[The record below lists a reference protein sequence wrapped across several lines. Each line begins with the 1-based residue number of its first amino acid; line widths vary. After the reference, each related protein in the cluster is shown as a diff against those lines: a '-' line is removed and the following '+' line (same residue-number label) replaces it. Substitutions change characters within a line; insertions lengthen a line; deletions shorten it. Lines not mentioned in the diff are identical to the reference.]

1 MVDEPAVRPPAHGGG
16 TTAVT
21 DTPLKSPVTQTPRAV
36 AFRPSG
42 LRVVTAP
49 TIVQMDAVEC
59 GAACLVSIL
68 AFHGRH
74 IAIEEARRVCGVS
87 RDGSSA
93 LQLTAAA
100 SNYGLKCEGYG
111 VESAELRDL
120 QLPGILYWGFDHFVV
135 LEGWSRGRWRIMD
148 PSIGHRWVS
157 AAEFDEKFTGVVL
170 ELTPTADFRRGG
182 RTRGVREALVERMRG
197 SWRVVAATAAC
208 GVLLAVPAF
217 TLPALGAVYVDR
229 VLLEGANGW
238 LLPMILLALAA
249 MVVSAVLAYVQQQL
263 LAKLE
268 QRLAMTGAARFFDH
282 LLRLPV
288 DFYSHRY
295 TGDIVQR
302 LDAVELLAGTF
313 ASKIAPALVGLL
325 TSTLFI
331 IALFVIDKHLALI
344 ATGII
349 AAVILIVMRSGRAL
363 VDRTRTLEKDI
374 GLGAGTLSAGL
385 TAIETV
391 KSSGRENDLFTRIAD
406 ANARTATSAQAL
418 EGLSTTLTAAPEFLV
433 SFLVSAIVLAFG
445 GWQVMQGHITIGSLL
460 AFQAI
465 LVVAMGP
472 VLELAS
478 LAQEIQSLNATMARI
493 DDVLR
498 HPRDPLALPV
508 EPVEPVELVAA
519 ANRAAGSAP
528 HQQPALAAD
537 ALEFRNV
544 VFGYSEA
551 DEPLIRD
558 FTLRIAP
565 GHRVAIVGVTGSGK
579 STAAKLAAGLYSP
592 WSGEVLIDG
601 RPLASIPRHERVT
614 AIAVVGQTPILF
626 AASLRDN
633 LSMWDPLI
641 PDAWM
646 REATDDAGLAGLIE
660 ARGGLGMM
668 IAEGG
673 INLSGGEAQRV
684 EIARAL
690 SRRPSILILDEATS
704 SLDATTE
711 SQIDR
716 ALRRRGCACLVIA
729 HRLSTIRDADEI
741 VVLDRGVIVERGSHE
756 ELMALNGVYVAF
768 VRGGGQG

>member
-1 MVDEPAVRPPAHGGG
+1 M
-16 TTAVT
+16 T
-21 DTPLKSPVTQTPRAV
+21 DAAPKSSVLQTPRAV

-111 VESAELRDL
+111 VDSAELRDL

-170 ELTPTADFRRGG
+170 ELSPTADFRRGG
-182 RTRGVREALVERMRG
+182 RTRGVRQALVERMRG

-229 VLLEGANGW
+229 VLLEGATGW
-238 LLPMILLALAA
+238 LLPMVLLALAA

-268 QRLAMTGAARFFDH
+268 QRLAVTGAARFFDH

-302 LDAVELLAGTF
+302 LDAVELLAEAF

-349 AAVILIVMRSGRAL
+349 AAVILIVIRSGRAL

-391 KSSGRENDLFTRIAD
+391 KSAGRENDLFARIAD

-433 SFLVSAIVLAFG
+433 SLLVSAIVLAFG

-478 LAQEIQSLNATMARI
+478 LGQEIQTLNATMARI

-508 EPVEPVELVAA
+508 EPAHGAEVSVPHEEAA
-519 ANRAAGSAP
+519 PTAG
-528 HQQPALAAD
+528 

-565 GHRVAIVGVTGSGK
+565 GHRVAIVGATGSGK
-579 STAAKLAAGLYSP
+579 STAAKLASGLYLP

-601 RPLASIPRHERVT
+601 RPLASIPRHERAT

-741 VVLDRGVIVERGSHE
+741 VVLDRGTIVERGSHD
-756 ELMALNGVYVAF
+756 ELMALNGAYVTF

>member
-1 MVDEPAVRPPAHGGG
+1 M
-16 TTAVT
+16 T
-21 DTPLKSPVTQTPRAV
+21 DAALKSPGTQPPRAV

-238 LLPMILLALAA
+238 LLPMISLTLAA

-268 QRLAMTGAARFFDH
+268 QRLAVTGAARFFDH

-295 TGDIVQR
+295 TGDIIQR
-302 LDAVELLAGTF
+302 LDAVELLAEAF

-331 IALFVIDKHLALI
+331 VALFVIDKHLALI

-349 AAVILIVMRSGRAL
+349 AVVILIVVRSGRAL

-374 GLGAGTLSAGL
+374 GLGAGTLSSGL
-385 TAIETV
+385 AAIETV
-391 KSSGRENDLFTRIAD
+391 KSSGRENDLFARIAD

-433 SFLVSAIVLAFG
+433 SLLVSAIVLAFG

-478 LAQEIQSLNATMARI
+478 LGQEIQSLNATMVRI

-498 HPRDPLALPV
+498 HPCDPLALPV
-508 EPVEPVELVAA
+508 DPVERVAA
-519 ANRAAGSAP
+519 PIVTVGSAP

-551 DEPLIRD
+551 AEPLIRD

-601 RPLASIPRHERVT
+601 RPLAAIPRHERAT

-641 PDAWM
+641 PEAWM
-646 REATDDAGLAGLIE
+646 REATDDAGLAGLID

-668 IAEGG
+668 VAEGG

-716 ALRRRGCACLVIA
+716 AIRRRGCACLVIA

-741 VVLDRGVIVERGSHE
+741 VVLDRGAIVERGSHE

>member
-1 MVDEPAVRPPAHGGG
+1 M
-16 TTAVT
+16 T
-21 DTPLKSPVTQTPRAV
+21 DAAPKSSVLQTPRAV

-111 VESAELRDL
+111 VDSAELRDL

-170 ELTPTADFRRGG
+170 ELSPTADFRRGG
-182 RTRGVREALVERMRG
+182 RTRGVRQALVERMRG

-229 VLLEGANGW
+229 VLLEGATGW
-238 LLPMILLALAA
+238 LLPMVLLALAA

-268 QRLAMTGAARFFDH
+268 QRLAVTGAARFFDH

-302 LDAVELLAGTF
+302 LDAVELLAEAF

-349 AAVILIVMRSGRAL
+349 AAVILIVIRSGRAL

-391 KSSGRENDLFTRIAD
+391 KSAGRENDLFARIAD

-433 SFLVSAIVLAFG
+433 SLLVSAIVLAFG

-478 LAQEIQSLNATMARI
+478 LGQEIQTLNATMARI

-508 EPVEPVELVAA
+508 EPAHGAEVSVPHEEAA
-519 ANRAAGSAP
+519 PTAG
-528 HQQPALAAD
+528 

-565 GHRVAIVGVTGSGK
+565 GHRVAIVGATGSGK
-579 STAAKLAAGLYSP
+579 STAAKLASGLYLP

-601 RPLASIPRHERVT
+601 RPLASIPRHERAT

-741 VVLDRGVIVERGSHE
+741 VVLDRGTIVERGSHD
-756 ELMALNGVYVAF
+756 ELMALNGAYVAF

>member
-1 MVDEPAVRPPAHGGG
+1 M
-16 TTAVT
+16 T
-21 DTPLKSPVTQTPRAV
+21 DAAPKSSVLQTPRAV

-111 VESAELRDL
+111 VDSAELRDL

-170 ELTPTADFRRGG
+170 ELSPTADFRRGG
-182 RTRGVREALVERMRG
+182 RTRGVRQALVERMRG

-229 VLLEGANGW
+229 VLLEGATGW
-238 LLPMILLALAA
+238 LLPMVLLALAA

-268 QRLAMTGAARFFDH
+268 QRLAGTGAARFFDH

-302 LDAVELLAGTF
+302 LDAVELLAEAF

-349 AAVILIVMRSGRAL
+349 AAVILIVIRSGRAL

-374 GLGAGTLSAGL
+374 GLGAGTVSAGL

-391 KSSGRENDLFTRIAD
+391 KSSGRENDLFARIAD

-433 SFLVSAIVLAFG
+433 SLLVSAIVLAFG

-478 LAQEIQSLNATMARI
+478 LGQEIQTLNATMARI

-508 EPVEPVELVAA
+508 EPAHGAEVSVPHEEAA
-519 ANRAAGSAP
+519 PTAG
-528 HQQPALAAD
+528 

-565 GHRVAIVGVTGSGK
+565 GHRVAIVGATGSGK
-579 STAAKLAAGLYSP
+579 STAAKLACGLYRP
-592 WSGEVLIDG
+592 WSGEVRIDG
-601 RPLASIPRHERVT
+601 RPLASIPRHERAT

-741 VVLDRGVIVERGSHE
+741 VVLDRGTIVERGSHD
-756 ELMALNGVYVAF
+756 ELMALNGAYVTF

>member
-1 MVDEPAVRPPAHGGG
+1 M
-16 TTAVT
+16 T
-21 DTPLKSPVTQTPRAV
+21 DAAPKSSVLQTPRAV

-49 TIVQMDAVEC
+49 TIVQMDTVEC

-111 VESAELRDL
+111 VDSAELRDL

-182 RTRGVREALVERMRG
+182 RTRGLREALVERMRG

-229 VLLEGANGW
+229 VLLEGATGW
-238 LLPMILLALAA
+238 VLPMVLLALAA

-263 LAKLE
+263 LDKLE
-268 QRLAMTGAARFFDH
+268 QRLAVTGAARFFDH

-302 LDAVELLAGTF
+302 LDAVELLAEAF

-349 AAVILIVMRSGRAL
+349 AAVILIVIRSGRAL

-391 KSSGRENDLFTRIAD
+391 KSAGRENDLFARIAD

-433 SFLVSAIVLAFG
+433 SLLVSAIVLAFG

-478 LAQEIQSLNATMARI
+478 LGQEIQTLNATMARI

-508 EPVEPVELVAA
+508 EPAHGAEVSVPHEEAA
-519 ANRAAGSAP
+519 PTAG
-528 HQQPALAAD
+528 

-565 GHRVAIVGVTGSGK
+565 GHRVAIVGATGSGK
-579 STAAKLAAGLYSP
+579 STAAKLASGLYLP

-601 RPLASIPRHERVT
+601 RPLASIPRHERAT

-741 VVLDRGVIVERGSHE
+741 VVLDRGTIVERGSHD
-756 ELMALNGVYVAF
+756 ELMALNGAYVAF

>member
-1 MVDEPAVRPPAHGGG
+1 
-16 TTAVT
+16 
-21 DTPLKSPVTQTPRAV
+21 
-36 AFRPSG
+36 
-42 LRVVTAP
+42 
-49 TIVQMDAVEC
+49 
-59 GAACLVSIL
+59 
-68 AFHGRH
+68 
-74 IAIEEARRVCGVS
+74 
-87 RDGSSA
+87 
-93 LQLTAAA
+93 
-100 SNYGLKCEGYG
+100 
-111 VESAELRDL
+111 
-120 QLPGILYWGFDHFVV
+120 
-135 LEGWSRGRWRIMD
+135 
-148 PSIGHRWVS
+148 
-157 AAEFDEKFTGVVL
+157 
-170 ELTPTADFRRGG
+170 
-182 RTRGVREALVERMRG
+182 
-197 SWRVVAATAAC
+197 
-208 GVLLAVPAF
+208 
-217 TLPALGAVYVDR
+217 
-229 VLLEGANGW
+229 
-238 LLPMILLALAA
+238 
-249 MVVSAVLAYVQQQL
+249 
-263 LAKLE
+263 
-268 QRLAMTGAARFFDH
+268 
-282 LLRLPV
+282 
-288 DFYSHRY
+288 
-295 TGDIVQR
+295 
-302 LDAVELLAGTF
+302 VELLAGTF

-331 IALFVIDKHLALI
+331 VALFVIDKNLALI

-349 AAVILIVMRSGRAL
+349 AVVILIVIRSGRAL
-363 VDRTRTLEKDI
+363 VDRTRALEKDI
-374 GLGAGTLSAGL
+374 GLGAGTLSSGL
-385 TAIETV
+385 AAIETV
-391 KSSGRENDLFTRIAD
+391 KSSGRENDLFARIAD

-433 SFLVSAIVLAFG
+433 SLLVSAIVLAFG

-478 LAQEIQSLNATMARI
+478 LGQEIQSLNATMVRI

-498 HPRDPLALPV
+498 HPCDPLALPV
-508 EPVEPVELVAA
+508 DPVERVAA
-519 ANRAAGSAP
+519 PIVTVGSAP

-551 DEPLIRD
+551 AEPLIRD

-601 RPLASIPRHERVT
+601 RPLAAIPRHERAT

-641 PDAWM
+641 PEAWM
-646 REATDDAGLAGLIE
+646 REATDDAGLAGLID

-668 IAEGG
+668 VAEGG

-716 ALRRRGCACLVIA
+716 AIRRRGCACLVIA

-741 VVLDRGVIVERGSHE
+741 VVLDRGAIVERGSHE

>member
-1 MVDEPAVRPPAHGGG
+1 M
-16 TTAVT
+16 T
-21 DTPLKSPVTQTPRAV
+21 DAAPKSSVLQTPRAV

-49 TIVQMDAVEC
+49 TIVQMDTVEC

-111 VESAELRDL
+111 VDSAELRDL

-170 ELTPTADFRRGG
+170 ELSPTADFRRGG
-182 RTRGVREALVERMRG
+182 RTRGVRQALVERMRG

-229 VLLEGANGW
+229 VLLEGATGW
-238 LLPMILLALAA
+238 LLPMVLLALAA

-268 QRLAMTGAARFFDH
+268 QRLAVTGAARFFDH

-302 LDAVELLAGTF
+302 LDAVELLAEAF

-349 AAVILIVMRSGRAL
+349 AAVILIVIRSGRAL

-374 GLGAGTLSAGL
+374 GLGAGTVSAGL

-391 KSSGRENDLFTRIAD
+391 KSAGRENDLFARIAD

-433 SFLVSAIVLAFG
+433 SLLVSAIVLAFG

-478 LAQEIQSLNATMARI
+478 LGQEIQTLNATMARI

-508 EPVEPVELVAA
+508 EPAHGAEVSVPHEEAA
-519 ANRAAGSAP
+519 PTAG
-528 HQQPALAAD
+528 

-565 GHRVAIVGVTGSGK
+565 GHRVAIVGATGSGK
-579 STAAKLAAGLYSP
+579 STAAKLACGLYRP
-592 WSGEVLIDG
+592 WSGEVLIDD
-601 RPLASIPRHERVT
+601 RPLASIPRHERAT

-741 VVLDRGVIVERGSHE
+741 VVLDRGTIVERGSHD
-756 ELMALNGVYVAF
+756 ELMALNGAYVAF

>member
-1 MVDEPAVRPPAHGGG
+1 M
-16 TTAVT
+16 T
-21 DTPLKSPVTQTPRAV
+21 DAAPKSSVLQTPRAV

-49 TIVQMDAVEC
+49 TIVQMDTVEC

-111 VESAELRDL
+111 VDSAELRDL

-170 ELTPTADFRRGG
+170 ELSPTADFRRGG
-182 RTRGVREALVERMRG
+182 RTRGVRQALVERMRG

-229 VLLEGANGW
+229 VLLEGATGW
-238 LLPMILLALAA
+238 LLPMVLLALAA

-268 QRLAMTGAARFFDH
+268 QRLAVTGAARFFDH

-302 LDAVELLAGTF
+302 LDAVELLAEAF

-349 AAVILIVMRSGRAL
+349 AAVILIVIRSGRAL

-391 KSSGRENDLFTRIAD
+391 KSAGRENDLFARIAD

-433 SFLVSAIVLAFG
+433 SLLVSAIVLAFG

-478 LAQEIQSLNATMARI
+478 LGQEIQTLNATMARI

-508 EPVEPVELVAA
+508 EPAHGAEVSVPHEEAA
-519 ANRAAGSAP
+519 PTAG
-528 HQQPALAAD
+528 

-741 VVLDRGVIVERGSHE
+741 VVLDRGTIVERGSHD
-756 ELMALNGVYVAF
+756 ELMALNGAYVAF

>member
-1 MVDEPAVRPPAHGGG
+1 M
-16 TTAVT
+16 T
-21 DTPLKSPVTQTPRAV
+21 DAAPKSSVLQTPRAV

-49 TIVQMDAVEC
+49 TIVQMDTVEC

-111 VESAELRDL
+111 VDSAELRDL

-170 ELTPTADFRRGG
+170 ELSPTADFRRGG
-182 RTRGVREALVERMRG
+182 RTRGVRQALVERMRG

-229 VLLEGANGW
+229 VLLEGATGW
-238 LLPMILLALAA
+238 LLPMVLLALAA

-268 QRLAMTGAARFFDH
+268 QRLAVTGAARFFDH

-302 LDAVELLAGTF
+302 LDAVELLAEAF

-349 AAVILIVMRSGRAL
+349 AAVILIVIRSGRAL

-391 KSSGRENDLFTRIAD
+391 KSAGRENDLFARIAD

-433 SFLVSAIVLAFG
+433 SLLVFAIVLAFG

-478 LAQEIQSLNATMARI
+478 LGQEIQTLNATMARI

-508 EPVEPVELVAA
+508 EPAHGAEVSVPHEEAA
-519 ANRAAGSAP
+519 PTAG
-528 HQQPALAAD
+528 

-565 GHRVAIVGVTGSGK
+565 GHRVAIVGATGSGK
-579 STAAKLAAGLYSP
+579 STAAKLASGLYLP

-601 RPLASIPRHERVT
+601 RPLASIPRHERAT

-716 ALRRRGCACLVIA
+716 VLRRRGCACLVIA

-741 VVLDRGVIVERGSHE
+741 VVLDRGTIVERGSHD
-756 ELMALNGVYVAF
+756 ELMALNGAYVAF

>member
-1 MVDEPAVRPPAHGGG
+1 MVDESAVRPPSHGGG

-21 DTPLKSPVTQTPRAV
+21 DAPLKSLVPQTPRAV

-49 TIVQMDAVEC
+49 TIMQMDAVEC

-74 IAIEEARRVCGVS
+74 ISIEEARRVCGVS

-100 SNYGLKCEGYG
+100 SSYGLKCDGYG
-111 VESAELRDL
+111 VESADLRDL

-170 ELTPTADFRRGG
+170 ELTPTVEFRRGG

-229 VLLEGANGW
+229 VLLGGANGW
-238 LLPMILLALAA
+238 ILPMVLLALAA
-249 MVVSAVLAYVQQQL
+249 MMLSAVLAYVQQQL

-268 QRLAMTGAARFFDH
+268 QRLAVTGAARFFDH

-302 LDAVELLAGTF
+302 LDAVELLAEAF

-349 AAVILIVMRSGRAL
+349 AAVILIVLRSGRAL
-363 VDRTRTLEKDI
+363 IDRTRTLERDI

-391 KSSGRENDLFTRIAD
+391 KSSGRENDLFARIAD

-433 SFLVSAIVLAFG
+433 SLLVSAIVLAFG

-478 LAQEIQSLNATMARI
+478 LGQEIQSLNATMARI

-508 EPVEPVELVAA
+508 EPVEPVAVAHGADVSVLDQQA
-519 ANRAAGSAP
+519 AP
-528 HQQPALAAD
+528 AAD

-565 GHRVAIVGVTGSGK
+565 GHRVAIVGATGSGK
-579 STAAKLAAGLYSP
+579 STAAKLASGLYLP

-601 RPLASIPRHERVT
+601 RPLASIPRHERAT

-741 VVLDRGVIVERGSHE
+741 VVLDRGVIVERGSHD
-756 ELMALNGVYVAF
+756 ELIALNGVYVAF

>member
-1 MVDEPAVRPPAHGGG
+1 
-16 TTAVT
+16 
-21 DTPLKSPVTQTPRAV
+21 
-36 AFRPSG
+36 
-42 LRVVTAP
+42 
-49 TIVQMDAVEC
+49 
-59 GAACLVSIL
+59 
-68 AFHGRH
+68 
-74 IAIEEARRVCGVS
+74 
-87 RDGSSA
+87 
-93 LQLTAAA
+93 
-100 SNYGLKCEGYG
+100 
-111 VESAELRDL
+111 
-120 QLPGILYWGFDHFVV
+120 
-135 LEGWSRGRWRIMD
+135 MD

-182 RTRGVREALVERMRG
+182 RTRGVREALLERMRG

-238 LLPMILLALAA
+238 LLPMISLTLAA

-268 QRLAMTGAARFFDH
+268 QRLAITGAARFFDH

-295 TGDIVQR
+295 TGDIIQR
-302 LDAVELLAGTF
+302 LDAVELLAEAF

-331 IALFVIDKHLALI
+331 VALFVIDKNLALI

-349 AAVILIVMRSGRAL
+349 AVVILIVIRSGRAL
-363 VDRTRTLEKDI
+363 VDRTRALEKDI

-385 TAIETV
+385 AAIETV
-391 KSSGRENDLFTRIAD
+391 KSSGRENDLFARIAD

-433 SFLVSAIVLAFG
+433 SLLVSAIVLAFG

-478 LAQEIQSLNATMARI
+478 LGQEIQSLNATMVRI

-498 HPRDPLALPV
+498 HPCDPLALPV
-508 EPVEPVELVAA
+508 DPVERVAA
-519 ANRAAGSAP
+519 PIVTVGSAP

-551 DEPLIRD
+551 AEPLIRD

-601 RPLASIPRHERVT
+601 RPLAAIPRHERAT

-641 PDAWM
+641 PEAWM
-646 REATDDAGLAGLIE
+646 REATDDAGLAGLID

-716 ALRRRGCACLVIA
+716 AIRRRGCACLVIA

-741 VVLDRGVIVERGSHE
+741 VVLDRGAIVERGSHE

>member
-1 MVDEPAVRPPAHGGG
+1 MVDESAVRPPSHGGG

-21 DTPLKSPVTQTPRAV
+21 DAALKSPGTQTPRAV

-111 VESAELRDL
+111 VDSAELRDL

-238 LLPMILLALAA
+238 LLPMILLTLAA

-268 QRLAMTGAARFFDH
+268 QRLAVTGAARFFDH

-302 LDAVELLAGTF
+302 LDAVELLAGAF

-349 AAVILIVMRSGRAL
+349 AAVILIVIRSGRAL
-363 VDRTRTLEKDI
+363 IDRTRTLEKDI

-385 TAIETV
+385 AAIETV
-391 KSSGRENDLFTRIAD
+391 KSSGRENDLFARIAD
-406 ANARTATSAQAL
+406 ANARAATSAQAL

-433 SFLVSAIVLAFG
+433 SLLVSAIVLAFG

-478 LAQEIQSLNATMARI
+478 LGQEIQTLNATMARI

-508 EPVEPVELVAA
+508 EPVATPNVAE
-519 ANRAAGSAP
+519 GSAP
-528 HQQPALAAD
+528 HQQPAPAAD

-551 DEPLIRD
+551 AEPLIRD

-601 RPLASIPRHERVT
+601 QPLAAIPRHERATV
-614 AIAVVGQTPILF
+614 IAVVGQTPILF

-641 PDAWM
+641 PEAWM
-646 REATDDAGLAGLIE
+646 REATDDAGLAGLID

-716 ALRRRGCACLVIA
+716 AIRRRGCACLVIA

-741 VVLDRGVIVERGSHE
+741 VVLDRGAIVERGSHE

>member
-1 MVDEPAVRPPAHGGG
+1 M
-16 TTAVT
+16 T
-21 DTPLKSPVTQTPRAV
+21 DAAPKSSVLQTPRAV

-49 TIVQMDAVEC
+49 TIVQMDTVEC

-111 VESAELRDL
+111 VDSAELRDL

-170 ELTPTADFRRGG
+170 ELSPTADFRRGG
-182 RTRGVREALVERMRG
+182 RTRGVRQALVERMRG

-229 VLLEGANGW
+229 VLLEGATGW
-238 LLPMILLALAA
+238 LLPMVLLALAA

-268 QRLAMTGAARFFDH
+268 QRLAVTGAARFFDH

-302 LDAVELLAGTF
+302 LDAVELLAEAF

-349 AAVILIVMRSGRAL
+349 AAVILIVIRSGRAL

-391 KSSGRENDLFTRIAD
+391 KSAGRENDLFARIAD

-433 SFLVSAIVLAFG
+433 SLLVSAIVLAFG

-478 LAQEIQSLNATMARI
+478 LGQEIQTLNATMARI

-508 EPVEPVELVAA
+508 EPAHGAEVSVPHEEAA
-519 ANRAAGSAP
+519 PTAG
-528 HQQPALAAD
+528 

-565 GHRVAIVGVTGSGK
+565 GHRVAIVGATGSGK
-579 STAAKLAAGLYSP
+579 STAAKLACGLYRP
-592 WSGEVLIDG
+592 WSGEVRIDG
-601 RPLASIPRHERVT
+601 RPLASIPRHERAT

-741 VVLDRGVIVERGSHE
+741 VVLDRGTIVERGSHD
-756 ELMALNGVYVAF
+756 ELMALNGAYVAF

>member
-1 MVDEPAVRPPAHGGG
+1 M
-16 TTAVT
+16 T
-21 DTPLKSPVTQTPRAV
+21 DAAPKSSVLQTPRAV

-49 TIVQMDAVEC
+49 TIVQMDTVEC

-111 VESAELRDL
+111 VDSAELRDL

-170 ELTPTADFRRGG
+170 ELSPTADFRRGG
-182 RTRGVREALVERMRG
+182 RTRGVRQALVERMRG

-229 VLLEGANGW
+229 VLLEGATGW
-238 LLPMILLALAA
+238 LLPMVLLALAA

-268 QRLAMTGAARFFDH
+268 QRLAVTGAARFFDH

-302 LDAVELLAGTF
+302 LDAVELLAEAF

-349 AAVILIVMRSGRAL
+349 AAVILIVIRSGRAL

-391 KSSGRENDLFTRIAD
+391 KSAGRENDLFARIAD

-433 SFLVSAIVLAFG
+433 SLLVSAIVLAFG

-478 LAQEIQSLNATMARI
+478 LGQEIQTLNATMARI

-508 EPVEPVELVAA
+508 EPAHGAEVSVPHEEAA
-519 ANRAAGSAP
+519 PTAG
-528 HQQPALAAD
+528 

-565 GHRVAIVGVTGSGK
+565 GHRVAIVGATGSGK
-579 STAAKLAAGLYSP
+579 STAAKLASGLYLP

-601 RPLASIPRHERVT
+601 RPLASIPRHERAT

-641 PDAWM
+641 PDVWM

-741 VVLDRGVIVERGSHE
+741 VVLDRGTIVERGSHD
-756 ELMALNGVYVAF
+756 ELMALNGAYVAF

>member
-1 MVDEPAVRPPAHGGG
+1 MVDEPTGSTPSHGRG
-16 TTAVT
+16 TPAVT
-21 DTPLKSPVTQTPRAV
+21 DAARKSPATRATHPA

-74 IAIEEARRVCGVS
+74 ISIEEARRVCGVS

-170 ELTPTADFRRGG
+170 ELTPTAEFRRGG

-229 VLLEGANGW
+229 VLLEGASGW
-238 LLPMILLALAA
+238 LLPMVLLTLAA

-268 QRLAMTGAARFFDH
+268 QRLAVTGAARFFDH

-302 LDAVELLAGTF
+302 LDAVELLAGAF

-331 IALFVIDKHLALI
+331 IALFVIDTHLALI

-349 AAVILIVMRSGRAL
+349 AAVILIVIRSGRAL
-363 VDRTRTLEKDI
+363 IDRTRTLEKDI

-385 TAIETV
+385 AAIETV
-391 KSSGRENDLFTRIAD
+391 KSSGRENDLFARIAD
-406 ANARTATSAQAL
+406 ANARAATSAQAL

-433 SFLVSAIVLAFG
+433 SLLVSAIVLAFG

-478 LAQEIQSLNATMARI
+478 LGQEIQTLNATMARI

-508 EPVEPVELVAA
+508 EPVELVVAA
-519 ANRAAGSAP
+519 HSAGGSAP

-544 VFGYSEA
+544 VFGYSESA
-551 DEPLIRD
+551 EPLIRD

-601 RPLASIPRHERVT
+601 RPLASVPRHERAT

-646 REATDDAGLAGLIE
+646 REATDDAGLAGFIE

>member
-1 MVDEPAVRPPAHGGG
+1 M
-16 TTAVT
+16 
-21 DTPLKSPVTQTPRAV
+21 KSA
-36 AFRPSG
+36 
-42 LRVVTAP
+42 
-49 TIVQMDAVEC
+49 
-59 GAACLVSIL
+59 
-68 AFHGRH
+68 
-74 IAIEEARRVCGVS
+74 
-87 RDGSSA
+87 
-93 LQLTAAA
+93 
-100 SNYGLKCEGYG
+100 
-111 VESAELRDL
+111 
-120 QLPGILYWGFDHFVV
+120 
-135 LEGWSRGRWRIMD
+135 
-148 PSIGHRWVS
+148 
-157 AAEFDEKFTGVVL
+157 
-170 ELTPTADFRRGG
+170 
-182 RTRGVREALVERMRG
+182 
-197 SWRVVAATAAC
+197 
-208 GVLLAVPAF
+208 
-217 TLPALGAVYVDR
+217 
-229 VLLEGANGW
+229 
-238 LLPMILLALAA
+238 
-249 MVVSAVLAYVQQQL
+249 
-263 LAKLE
+263 
-268 QRLAMTGAARFFDH
+268 
-282 LLRLPV
+282 
-288 DFYSHRY
+288 
-295 TGDIVQR
+295 
-302 LDAVELLAGTF
+302 
-313 ASKIAPALVGLL
+313 
-325 TSTLFI
+325 
-331 IALFVIDKHLALI
+331 
-344 ATGII
+344 
-349 AAVILIVMRSGRAL
+349 
-363 VDRTRTLEKDI
+363 
-374 GLGAGTLSAGL
+374 
-385 TAIETV
+385 
-391 KSSGRENDLFTRIAD
+391 GRENDLFARIAD

-433 SFLVSAIVLAFG
+433 SLLVSAIVLAFG

-478 LAQEIQSLNATMARI
+478 LGQEIQTLNATMARI

-508 EPVEPVELVAA
+508 EPAHGAEVSVPHEEAA
-519 ANRAAGSAP
+519 PTAG
-528 HQQPALAAD
+528 

-565 GHRVAIVGVTGSGK
+565 GHRVAIVGATGSGK
-579 STAAKLAAGLYSP
+579 STAAKLASGLYLP

-601 RPLASIPRHERVT
+601 RPLASIPRHERAT

-690 SRRPSILILDEATS
+690 ARRPSILILDEATS

-741 VVLDRGVIVERGSHE
+741 VVLDRGTIVERGSHD
-756 ELMALNGVYVAF
+756 ELMALNGAYVAF

>member
-1 MVDEPAVRPPAHGGG
+1 MVDESAVRPPSHGGG

-21 DTPLKSPVTQTPRAV
+21 DAPLKSLVPQTPRAV

-49 TIVQMDAVEC
+49 TIMQMDAVEC

-74 IAIEEARRVCGVS
+74 ISIEEARRVCGVS

-100 SNYGLKCEGYG
+100 SSYGLKCDGYG
-111 VESAELRDL
+111 VESADLRDL

-170 ELTPTADFRRGG
+170 ELTPTVEFRRGG

-229 VLLEGANGW
+229 VLLGGANGW
-238 LLPMILLALAA
+238 ILPMVLLALAA
-249 MVVSAVLAYVQQQL
+249 MMLSAVLAYVQQQL

-268 QRLAMTGAARFFDH
+268 QRLAVTGAARFFDH

-302 LDAVELLAGTF
+302 LDAVELLAEAF

-349 AAVILIVMRSGRAL
+349 AAVILIVLRSGRAL
-363 VDRTRTLEKDI
+363 IDRTRTLERDI

-391 KSSGRENDLFTRIAD
+391 KSSGRENDLFARIAD

-433 SFLVSAIVLAFG
+433 SLLVSAIVLAFG

-478 LAQEIQSLNATMARI
+478 LGQEIQSLNATMARI

-508 EPVEPVELVAA
+508 EPVEPVAVTHGADVSVLDQQAA
-519 ANRAAGSAP
+519 P
-528 HQQPALAAD
+528 AAD

-565 GHRVAIVGVTGSGK
+565 GHRVAIVGATGSGK
-579 STAAKLAAGLYSP
+579 STAAKLASGLYLP

-601 RPLASIPRHERVT
+601 RPLASIPRHERAT

-741 VVLDRGVIVERGSHE
+741 VVLDRGVIVERGSHD
-756 ELMALNGVYVAF
+756 ELIALNGAYVAF

>member
-1 MVDEPAVRPPAHGGG
+1 M
-16 TTAVT
+16 T
-21 DTPLKSPVTQTPRAV
+21 DAALNSPGTQTPRAG

-74 IAIEEARRVCGVS
+74 ISIEEARRVCGVS

-111 VESAELRDL
+111 VESADLRDL

-182 RTRGVREALVERMRG
+182 RTRGVRGALVERMRG
-197 SWRVVAATAAC
+197 SWRVVVATAAC

-238 LLPMILLALAA
+238 LLPMILLTLAA

-302 LDAVELLAGTF
+302 LDAVELLAEAF

-325 TSTLFI
+325 TSTLFLV
-331 IALFVIDKHLALI
+331 ALFVIDKHLALI

-349 AAVILIVMRSGRAL
+349 AVVILIVMRSGRAL
-363 VDRTRTLEKDI
+363 IDRTRTLERDI
-374 GLGAGTLSAGL
+374 GLGAGTLSSGL
-385 TAIETV
+385 AAIETV
-391 KSSGRENDLFTRIAD
+391 KSSGRENDLFARIAD

-433 SFLVSAIVLAFG
+433 SLLVSAIVLAFG

-478 LAQEIQSLNATMARI
+478 LGQEIQSLNATMVRI

-498 HPRDPLALPV
+498 HPCDPLALPV
-508 EPVEPVELVAA
+508 DPVERVAA
-519 ANRAAGSAP
+519 PNVTEGSAP
-528 HQQPALAAD
+528 HQQSALAAD

-551 DEPLIRD
+551 AEPLIRD

-579 STAAKLAAGLYSP
+579 STAAKLAAGLYLP

-601 RPLASIPRHERVT
+601 RPLAAIPRHERAT

-626 AASLRDN
+626 AATLRDN

-641 PDAWM
+641 PEEWM
-646 REATDDAGLAGLIE
+646 REATDDAGLAGLID

-673 INLSGGEAQRV
+673 VNLSGGEAQRV

-716 ALRRRGCACLVIA
+716 AIRRRGCACLVIA

-756 ELMALNGVYVAF
+756 ELMALNGAYVAF
-768 VRGGGQG
+768 VRDGGQG

>member
-1 MVDEPAVRPPAHGGG
+1 
-16 TTAVT
+16 
-21 DTPLKSPVTQTPRAV
+21 
-36 AFRPSG
+36 
-42 LRVVTAP
+42 
-49 TIVQMDAVEC
+49 MDAVEC

-74 IAIEEARRVCGVS
+74 ISIEEARRVCGVS

-111 VESAELRDL
+111 VDSAELRDL

-288 DFYSHRY
+288 EFYSHRY

-349 AAVILIVMRSGRAL
+349 AVVILIVMRSGRAL

-385 TAIETV
+385 AAIETV
-391 KSSGRENDLFTRIAD
+391 KSSGRENDLFARIAD

-433 SFLVSAIVLAFG
+433 SLLVSAIVLAFG

-478 LAQEIQSLNATMARI
+478 LGQEIQSLNATMARI

-508 EPVEPVELVAA
+508 EPVELVAA
-519 ANRAAGSAP
+519 ANSAAGSAQ

-537 ALEFRNV
+537 ALEFRHV

-551 DEPLIRD
+551 AEPLIRD

-646 REATDDAGLAGLIE
+646 REATNDAGLAGLIE

-741 VVLDRGVIVERGSHE
+741 VVLDRGVIVERGSHD
-756 ELMALNGVYVAF
+756 ELMALNGAYVAF
-768 VRGGGQG
+768 IRGGGQG

>member
-1 MVDEPAVRPPAHGGG
+1 M
-16 TTAVT
+16 T
-21 DTPLKSPVTQTPRAV
+21 DAAPKSSVLQTPRAV

-49 TIVQMDAVEC
+49 TIVQMDTVEC

-111 VESAELRDL
+111 VDSAELRDL

-170 ELTPTADFRRGG
+170 ELSPTADFRRGG
-182 RTRGVREALVERMRG
+182 RTRGVRQALVERMRG

-229 VLLEGANGW
+229 VLLEGATGW
-238 LLPMILLALAA
+238 LLPMVLLALAA

-268 QRLAMTGAARFFDH
+268 QRLAVTGAARFFDH

-302 LDAVELLAGTF
+302 LDAVELLAEAF

-349 AAVILIVMRSGRAL
+349 AAVILIVIRSGRAL

-391 KSSGRENDLFTRIAD
+391 KSAGRENDLFARIAD

-433 SFLVSAIVLAFG
+433 SLLVSAIVLAFG

-478 LAQEIQSLNATMARI
+478 LGQEIQTLNATMARI

-508 EPVEPVELVAA
+508 EPAHGAEVSVPHEEAA
-519 ANRAAGSAP
+519 PTAG
-528 HQQPALAAD
+528 

-565 GHRVAIVGVTGSGK
+565 GHRVAIVGATGSGK
-579 STAAKLAAGLYSP
+579 STAAKLASGLYLP

-601 RPLASIPRHERVT
+601 RPLASIPRHERAT

-690 SRRPSILILDEATS
+690 ARRPSILILDEATS

-741 VVLDRGVIVERGSHE
+741 VVLDRGTIVERGSHD
-756 ELMALNGVYVAF
+756 ELMALNGAYVAF

>member
-1 MVDEPAVRPPAHGGG
+1 MTDAV
-16 TTAVT
+16 
-21 DTPLKSPVTQTPRAV
+21 LKSPAPPTPRAV

-42 LRVVTAP
+42 LRVVSAP

-111 VESAELRDL
+111 VESTELRDL

-170 ELTPTADFRRGG
+170 ELTPTVDFRRGG

-238 LLPMILLALAA
+238 ILPMVLLALAS

-268 QRLAMTGAARFFDH
+268 QRLAVTGAARFFDH

-302 LDAVELLAGTF
+302 LDAVEVLAGAF

-325 TSTLFI
+325 TSMLFI

-349 AAVILIVMRSGRAL
+349 AAVILVVIRSGRAL
-363 VDRTRTLEKDI
+363 IDRTRTLEKDI
-374 GLGAGTLSAGL
+374 GLGAGTLAAGL
-385 TAIETV
+385 AAIETV
-391 KSSGRENDLFTRIAD
+391 KSSGRENDLFARIAD

-433 SFLVSAIVLAFG
+433 SLLVSSIVLAFG

-478 LAQEIQSLNATMARI
+478 LGQEIQSLNATMARI

-508 EPVEPVELVAA
+508 EPVAA
-519 ANRAAGSAP
+519 AHGADVSVLDQQAAP
-528 HQQPALAAD
+528 AAD
-537 ALEFRNV
+537 ALEFRDV

-565 GHRVAIVGVTGSGK
+565 GHRVAIVGATGSGK
-579 STAAKLAAGLYSP
+579 STAAKLASGLYLP
-592 WSGEVLIDG
+592 WSGEVLTDG
-601 RPLASIPRHERVT
+601 RPLASIPRHERAT

-741 VVLDRGVIVERGSHE
+741 VVLDRGMIVERGSHD
-756 ELMALNGVYVAF
+756 ELMALNGAYVAF

>member
-1 MVDEPAVRPPAHGGG
+1 M
-16 TTAVT
+16 T
-21 DTPLKSPVTQTPRAV
+21 DAAPKSSVLQTPRAV

-49 TIVQMDAVEC
+49 TIVQMDTVEC

-111 VESAELRDL
+111 VDSAELRDL

-170 ELTPTADFRRGG
+170 ELSPTADFRRGG
-182 RTRGVREALVERMRG
+182 RTRGVRQALVERMRG

-229 VLLEGANGW
+229 VLLEGATGW
-238 LLPMILLALAA
+238 LLPMVLLALAA

-268 QRLAMTGAARFFDH
+268 QRLAVTGAARFFDH
-282 LLRLPV
+282 LLRRPV

-302 LDAVELLAGTF
+302 LDAVELLAEAF

-331 IALFVIDKHLALI
+331 IALFIIDKHLALI

-349 AAVILIVMRSGRAL
+349 AAVILIVIRSGRAL

-391 KSSGRENDLFTRIAD
+391 KSAGRENDLFARIAD

-433 SFLVSAIVLAFG
+433 SLLVSAIVLAFG

-478 LAQEIQSLNATMARI
+478 LGQEIQTLNATMARI

-508 EPVEPVELVAA
+508 EPAHGAEVSVPHEEAA
-519 ANRAAGSAP
+519 PTAG
-528 HQQPALAAD
+528 

-565 GHRVAIVGVTGSGK
+565 GHRVAIVGATGSGK
-579 STAAKLAAGLYSP
+579 STAAKLASGLYLP

-601 RPLASIPRHERVT
+601 RPLASIPRHERAT

-741 VVLDRGVIVERGSHE
+741 VVLDRGMIVERGSHD
-756 ELMALNGVYVAF
+756 ELMALNGAYVAF

>member
-1 MVDEPAVRPPAHGGG
+1 M
-16 TTAVT
+16 T
-21 DTPLKSPVTQTPRAV
+21 DAAPKSSVLQTPRAV

-49 TIVQMDAVEC
+49 TIVQMDTVEC

-111 VESAELRDL
+111 VDSAELRDL

-170 ELTPTADFRRGG
+170 ELSPTADFRRGG
-182 RTRGVREALVERMRG
+182 RTRGVRQALVERMRG

-229 VLLEGANGW
+229 VLLEGATGW
-238 LLPMILLALAA
+238 LLPMVLLALAA

-268 QRLAMTGAARFFDH
+268 QRLAVTGAARFFDH

-302 LDAVELLAGTF
+302 LDAVELLAEAF

-349 AAVILIVMRSGRAL
+349 AAVILIVIRSGRAL

-391 KSSGRENDLFTRIAD
+391 KSAGRENDLFARIAD

-433 SFLVSAIVLAFG
+433 SLLVSAIVLAFG

-478 LAQEIQSLNATMARI
+478 LGQEIQTLNATMARI

-508 EPVEPVELVAA
+508 EPAHGAEVSVPHQEAA
-519 ANRAAGSAP
+519 PAAG
-528 HQQPALAAD
+528 

-565 GHRVAIVGVTGSGK
+565 GHRVAIVGATGSGK
-579 STAAKLAAGLYSP
+579 STAAKLASGLYLP

-601 RPLASIPRHERVT
+601 RPLASIPRHERAT

-741 VVLDRGVIVERGSHE
+741 VVLDRGMIVERGSHD
-756 ELMALNGVYVAF
+756 ELMALNGAYVAF

>member
-1 MVDEPAVRPPAHGGG
+1 MTDAV
-16 TTAVT
+16 
-21 DTPLKSPVTQTPRAV
+21 LKSPAPLTPRAV

-42 LRVVTAP
+42 LRVVSAP

-111 VESAELRDL
+111 VDSAELRDL

-170 ELTPTADFRRGG
+170 ELSPTADFRRGG
-182 RTRGVREALVERMRG
+182 RTRGVRQALVERMRG

-229 VLLEGANGW
+229 VLLEGATGW
-238 LLPMILLALAA
+238 LLPMVLLALAA

-263 LAKLE
+263 LAKL
-268 QRLAMTGAARFFDH
+268 
-282 LLRLPV
+282 
-288 DFYSHRY
+288 
-295 TGDIVQR
+295 
-302 LDAVELLAGTF
+302 
-313 ASKIAPALVGLL
+313 AS
-325 TSTLFI
+325 
-331 IALFVIDKHLALI
+331 
-344 ATGII
+344 
-349 AAVILIVMRSGRAL
+349 
-363 VDRTRTLEKDI
+363 
-374 GLGAGTLSAGL
+374 
-385 TAIETV
+385 
-391 KSSGRENDLFTRIAD
+391 
-406 ANARTATSAQAL
+406 
-418 EGLSTTLTAAPEFLV
+418 
-433 SFLVSAIVLAFG
+433 
-445 GWQVMQGHITIGSLL
+445 
-460 AFQAI
+460 
-465 LVVAMGP
+465 
-472 VLELAS
+472 
-478 LAQEIQSLNATMARI
+478 
-493 DDVLR
+493 
-498 HPRDPLALPV
+498 
-508 EPVEPVELVAA
+508 
-519 ANRAAGSAP
+519 
-528 HQQPALAAD
+528 
-537 ALEFRNV
+537 
-544 VFGYSEA
+544 
-551 DEPLIRD
+551 
-558 FTLRIAP
+558 
-565 GHRVAIVGVTGSGK
+565 
-579 STAAKLAAGLYSP
+579 GLYLP

-601 RPLASIPRHERVT
+601 RPLASIPRHERAT

-741 VVLDRGVIVERGSHE
+741 VVLDRGTIVERGSHD
-756 ELMALNGVYVAF
+756 ELMALNGAYVAF

>member
-1 MVDEPAVRPPAHGGG
+1 VGDEPAVRPPAHGGG

-21 DTPLKSPVTQTPRAV
+21 DAPLKSPVPQTPRAV

-74 IAIEEARRVCGVS
+74 ISIEEARRVCGVS

-111 VESAELRDL
+111 VDSAELRDL

-288 DFYSHRY
+288 EFYSHRY

-349 AAVILIVMRSGRAL
+349 AVVILIVMRSGRAL

-385 TAIETV
+385 AAIETV
-391 KSSGRENDLFTRIAD
+391 KSSGRENDLFARIAD

-433 SFLVSAIVLAFG
+433 SLLVSAIVLAFG

-478 LAQEIQSLNATMARI
+478 LGQEIQSLNATMARI

-508 EPVEPVELVAA
+508 EPVELVAA
-519 ANRAAGSAP
+519 ANSAAGSAQ

-537 ALEFRNV
+537 ALEFRHV

-551 DEPLIRD
+551 AEPLIRD

-646 REATDDAGLAGLIE
+646 REATNDAGLAGLIE

-741 VVLDRGVIVERGSHE
+741 VVLDRGVIVERGSHD
-756 ELMALNGVYVAF
+756 ELMALNGAYVAF
-768 VRGGGQG
+768 IRGGGQG

>member
-1 MVDEPAVRPPAHGGG
+1 MVDEPAVRPPVHGGG

-21 DTPLKSPVTQTPRAV
+21 DAPLKSPVPQTPRAV

-74 IAIEEARRVCGVS
+74 ISIEEARRVCGVS

-385 TAIETV
+385 AAIETV
-391 KSSGRENDLFTRIAD
+391 KSSGRENDLFARIAD

-433 SFLVSAIVLAFG
+433 SLLVSAIVLAFG

-478 LAQEIQSLNATMARI
+478 LAQEMQSLNATMARI

-508 EPVEPVELVAA
+508 EPVELVAA
-519 ANRAAGSAP
+519 ANSAAGSAP

-551 DEPLIRD
+551 AEPLIRD

-565 GHRVAIVGVTGSGK
+565 GHRVAIVGATGSGK
-579 STAAKLAAGLYSP
+579 STVAKLAAGLYSP

>member
-1 MVDEPAVRPPAHGGG
+1 VVDEPAVRPPAHGGG

-21 DTPLKSPVTQTPRAV
+21 DAPLKYPVPQTPRAV

-74 IAIEEARRVCGVS
+74 ISIEEARRVCGVS

-238 LLPMILLALAA
+238 LLPMILLAIAA

-385 TAIETV
+385 AAIETV
-391 KSSGRENDLFTRIAD
+391 KSSGRENDLFARIAD

-433 SFLVSAIVLAFG
+433 SLLVSAIVLAFG

-478 LAQEIQSLNATMARI
+478 LAQEIQSLNATMVRI

-508 EPVEPVELVAA
+508 EPVELVAA
-519 ANRAAGSAP
+519 ANSAAGSAP

-551 DEPLIRD
+551 AEPLIRD

-601 RPLASIPRHERVT
+601 RPLASISRHERVT

>member
-1 MVDEPAVRPPAHGGG
+1 M
-16 TTAVT
+16 T
-21 DTPLKSPVTQTPRAV
+21 DAAPKSSVLQTPRAV

-49 TIVQMDAVEC
+49 TIVQMDTVEC

-111 VESAELRDL
+111 VDSAELRDL

-170 ELTPTADFRRGG
+170 ELSPTADFRRGG
-182 RTRGVREALVERMRG
+182 RTRGVRQALVERMRG

-229 VLLEGANGW
+229 VLLEGATGW
-238 LLPMILLALAA
+238 LLPMVLLALAA

-268 QRLAMTGAARFFDH
+268 QRLAVTGAARFFDH

-302 LDAVELLAGTF
+302 LDAVELLAEAF

-349 AAVILIVMRSGRAL
+349 AAVILIVIRSGRAL

-374 GLGAGTLSAGL
+374 GLGAGTVSAGL

-391 KSSGRENDLFTRIAD
+391 KSSGRENDLFARIAD

-433 SFLVSAIVLAFG
+433 SLLVSAIVLAFG

-478 LAQEIQSLNATMARI
+478 LGQEIQTLNATMARI

-508 EPVEPVELVAA
+508 EPAHGAEVSVPHEEAA
-519 ANRAAGSAP
+519 PTAG
-528 HQQPALAAD
+528 

-565 GHRVAIVGVTGSGK
+565 GHRVAIVGATGSGK
-579 STAAKLAAGLYSP
+579 STAAKLACGLYRP
-592 WSGEVLIDG
+592 WSGEVRIDG
-601 RPLASIPRHERVT
+601 RPLASIPRHERAT

-741 VVLDRGVIVERGSHE
+741 VVLDRGTIVERGSHD
-756 ELMALNGVYVAF
+756 ELMALNGAYVAF

>member
-1 MVDEPAVRPPAHGGG
+1 M
-16 TTAVT
+16 T
-21 DTPLKSPVTQTPRAV
+21 DAAPKSPVLQTPRAV

-111 VESAELRDL
+111 VDSAELRDL

-170 ELTPTADFRRGG
+170 ELSPTADFRRGG

-208 GVLLAVPAF
+208 GVLLAIPAF

-238 LLPMILLALAA
+238 ILPMVLLALAA

-268 QRLAMTGAARFFDH
+268 QRLAVTGAARFFDH

-302 LDAVELLAGTF
+302 LDAVELLAEAF

-349 AAVILIVMRSGRAL
+349 AAVILIVIRSGRAL

-391 KSSGRENDLFTRIAD
+391 KSAGRENDLFARIAD

-418 EGLSTTLTAAPEFLV
+418 EGLSTKLTAAPEFLV
-433 SFLVSAIVLAFG
+433 SLLVSAIVLAFG

-478 LAQEIQSLNATMARI
+478 LGQEIQTLNATMARI

-508 EPVEPVELVAA
+508 EPVEPVEPAHGAEVSVPHQEAA
-519 ANRAAGSAP
+519 PAAG
-528 HQQPALAAD
+528 

-565 GHRVAIVGVTGSGK
+565 GHRVAIVGATGSGK
-579 STAAKLAAGLYSP
+579 STAAKLASGLYLP

-601 RPLASIPRHERVT
+601 RPLASIPRHERAT

-641 PDAWM
+641 PDLWM

-741 VVLDRGVIVERGSHE
+741 VVLDRGTIVERGSHA
-756 ELMALNGVYVAF
+756 ELMALNGAYVAF

>member
-1 MVDEPAVRPPAHGGG
+1 
-16 TTAVT
+16 
-21 DTPLKSPVTQTPRAV
+21 
-36 AFRPSG
+36 
-42 LRVVTAP
+42 
-49 TIVQMDAVEC
+49 
-59 GAACLVSIL
+59 
-68 AFHGRH
+68 
-74 IAIEEARRVCGVS
+74 
-87 RDGSSA
+87 
-93 LQLTAAA
+93 
-100 SNYGLKCEGYG
+100 
-111 VESAELRDL
+111 
-120 QLPGILYWGFDHFVV
+120 
-135 LEGWSRGRWRIMD
+135 
-148 PSIGHRWVS
+148 
-157 AAEFDEKFTGVVL
+157 
-170 ELTPTADFRRGG
+170 
-182 RTRGVREALVERMRG
+182 
-197 SWRVVAATAAC
+197 
-208 GVLLAVPAF
+208 
-217 TLPALGAVYVDR
+217 
-229 VLLEGANGW
+229 
-238 LLPMILLALAA
+238 
-249 MVVSAVLAYVQQQL
+249 
-263 LAKLE
+263 
-268 QRLAMTGAARFFDH
+268 
-282 LLRLPV
+282 
-288 DFYSHRY
+288 
-295 TGDIVQR
+295 
-302 LDAVELLAGTF
+302 
-313 ASKIAPALVGLL
+313 
-325 TSTLFI
+325 
-331 IALFVIDKHLALI
+331 
-344 ATGII
+344 
-349 AAVILIVMRSGRAL
+349 
-363 VDRTRTLEKDI
+363 
-374 GLGAGTLSAGL
+374 
-385 TAIETV
+385 V
-391 KSSGRENDLFTRIAD
+391 KSAGRENDLFARIAD

-433 SFLVSAIVLAFG
+433 SLLVSAIVLAFG

-478 LAQEIQSLNATMARI
+478 LGQEIQTLNATMARI

-508 EPVEPVELVAA
+508 EPAHGAEVSVPHQEAA
-519 ANRAAGSAP
+519 PAAG
-528 HQQPALAAD
+528 

-565 GHRVAIVGVTGSGK
+565 GHRVAIVGATGSGK
-579 STAAKLAAGLYSP
+579 STAAKLASGLYLP

-601 RPLASIPRHERVT
+601 RPLASILRHERAT

-741 VVLDRGVIVERGSHE
+741 VVLDRGTIVERGSHD
-756 ELMALNGVYVAF
+756 ELMALNGAYVAF

>member
-1 MVDEPAVRPPAHGGG
+1 MGDEPAVRPPAHGGG

-21 DTPLKSPVTQTPRAV
+21 DAPLKSPVPQTPRAV

-74 IAIEEARRVCGVS
+74 ISIEEARRVCGVS

-111 VESAELRDL
+111 VDSAELRDL

-288 DFYSHRY
+288 EFYSHRY

-349 AAVILIVMRSGRAL
+349 AVVILIVMRSGRAL

-385 TAIETV
+385 AAIETV
-391 KSSGRENDLFTRIAD
+391 KSSGRENDLFARIAD

-433 SFLVSAIVLAFG
+433 SLLVSAIVLAFG

-478 LAQEIQSLNATMARI
+478 LGQEIQSLNATMARI

-508 EPVEPVELVAA
+508 EPVELVAA
-519 ANRAAGSAP
+519 ANSAAGSAQ

-537 ALEFRNV
+537 ALEFRHV

-551 DEPLIRD
+551 AEPLIRD

-646 REATDDAGLAGLIE
+646 REATNDAGLAGLIE

-741 VVLDRGVIVERGSHE
+741 VVLDRGVIVERGSHD
-756 ELMALNGVYVAF
+756 ELMALNGAYVAF
-768 VRGGGQG
+768 IRGGGQG

>member
-1 MVDEPAVRPPAHGGG
+1 MVDEPAVRPPSPGGG

-21 DTPLKSPVTQTPRAV
+21 DAPLKSPVPQTPRAV

-111 VESAELRDL
+111 VDSAELRDL

-170 ELTPTADFRRGG
+170 ELSPTADFRRGG
-182 RTRGVREALVERMRG
+182 RTRGVRQALVERMRG
-197 SWRVVAATAAC
+197 SWSVVAATAAC

-229 VLLEGANGW
+229 VLLEGATGW
-238 LLPMILLALAA
+238 LLPMVLLALAA

-268 QRLAMTGAARFFDH
+268 QRLAVTGAARFFDH

-302 LDAVELLAGTF
+302 LDAVELLAEAF

-349 AAVILIVMRSGRAL
+349 AAVILIVIRSGRAL
-363 VDRTRTLEKDI
+363 IDRTRTLEKDI

-391 KSSGRENDLFTRIAD
+391 KSAGRENDLFARIAD

-418 EGLSTTLTAAPEFLV
+418 EGLSTTLTSAPEFLV
-433 SFLVSAIVLAFG
+433 SILVSAIVLAFG

-478 LAQEIQSLNATMARI
+478 LGQEIQTLNATMARI

-508 EPVEPVELVAA
+508 EPAHGAEVSVPHEEAA
-519 ANRAAGSAP
+519 PTAG
-528 HQQPALAAD
+528 

-565 GHRVAIVGVTGSGK
+565 GHRVAIVGATGSGK
-579 STAAKLAAGLYSP
+579 STAAKLASGLYLP

-601 RPLASIPRHERVT
+601 RPLASIPRHERAT

-741 VVLDRGVIVERGSHE
+741 VVLDRGTIVERGSHD
-756 ELMALNGVYVAF
+756 ELMALNGAYVAF

>member
-1 MVDEPAVRPPAHGGG
+1 M
-16 TTAVT
+16 T
-21 DTPLKSPVTQTPRAV
+21 DAAPKSSVLQTPRAV

-49 TIVQMDAVEC
+49 TIVQMDTVEC

-111 VESAELRDL
+111 VDSAELRDL

-170 ELTPTADFRRGG
+170 ELSPTADFRRGG
-182 RTRGVREALVERMRG
+182 RTRGVRQALVERMRG

-229 VLLEGANGW
+229 VLLEGATGW
-238 LLPMILLALAA
+238 LLPMVLLALAA

-268 QRLAMTGAARFFDH
+268 QRLAVTGAARFFDH

-302 LDAVELLAGTF
+302 LDAVELLAEAF

-349 AAVILIVMRSGRAL
+349 AAVILIVIRSGRAL

-391 KSSGRENDLFTRIAD
+391 KSAGRENDLFARIAD

-433 SFLVSAIVLAFG
+433 SILVSAIVLAFG

-478 LAQEIQSLNATMARI
+478 LGQEIQTLNATMARI

-508 EPVEPVELVAA
+508 EPAHGAEVSVPHEEAA
-519 ANRAAGSAP
+519 PTAG
-528 HQQPALAAD
+528 

-565 GHRVAIVGVTGSGK
+565 GHRVAIVGATGSGK
-579 STAAKLAAGLYSP
+579 STAAKLASGLYLP

-601 RPLASIPRHERVT
+601 RPLASIPRHERAT

-716 ALRRRGCACLVIA
+716 VLRRRGCACLVIA

-741 VVLDRGVIVERGSHE
+741 VVLDRGTIVERGSHD
-756 ELMALNGVYVAF
+756 ELMALNGAYVAF

>member
-1 MVDEPAVRPPAHGGG
+1 M
-16 TTAVT
+16 T
-21 DTPLKSPVTQTPRAV
+21 DAAPKSSVLQTPRAV

-111 VESAELRDL
+111 VDSAELRDL

-170 ELTPTADFRRGG
+170 ELSPTADFRRGG
-182 RTRGVREALVERMRG
+182 RTRGVRQALVERMRG

-229 VLLEGANGW
+229 VLLEGATGW
-238 LLPMILLALAA
+238 LLPMVLLALAA

-268 QRLAMTGAARFFDH
+268 QRLAVTGAARFFDH

-302 LDAVELLAGTF
+302 LDAVELLAEAF

-349 AAVILIVMRSGRAL
+349 AAVILIVIRSGRAL

-391 KSSGRENDLFTRIAD
+391 KSAGRENDLFARIAD

-433 SFLVSAIVLAFG
+433 SLLVSAIVLAFG

-478 LAQEIQSLNATMARI
+478 LGQEIQTLNATMARI

-508 EPVEPVELVAA
+508 EPAHGAEVSVPHEEAA
-519 ANRAAGSAP
+519 PTAG
-528 HQQPALAAD
+528 

-565 GHRVAIVGVTGSGK
+565 GHRVAIVGATGSGK
-579 STAAKLAAGLYSP
+579 STAAKLASGLYLP

-601 RPLASIPRHERVT
+601 RPLASIPRHERAT

-641 PDAWM
+641 PDGWM

-741 VVLDRGVIVERGSHE
+741 VVLDRGTIVERGSHD
-756 ELMALNGVYVAF
+756 ELMALNGAYVAF

>member
-1 MVDEPAVRPPAHGGG
+1 M
-16 TTAVT
+16 T
-21 DTPLKSPVTQTPRAV
+21 DAAPKSSVLQTPRAV

-49 TIVQMDAVEC
+49 TIVQMDTVEC

-111 VESAELRDL
+111 VDSAELRDL

-170 ELTPTADFRRGG
+170 ELSPTADFRRGG
-182 RTRGVREALVERMRG
+182 RTRGVRQALVERMRG

-229 VLLEGANGW
+229 VLLEGATGW
-238 LLPMILLALAA
+238 LLPMVLLALAA

-268 QRLAMTGAARFFDH
+268 QRLAVTGAARFFDH

-302 LDAVELLAGTF
+302 LDAVELLAEAF

-349 AAVILIVMRSGRAL
+349 AAVILIVIRSGRAL

-374 GLGAGTLSAGL
+374 GLGAGTVSAGL

-391 KSSGRENDLFTRIAD
+391 KSAGRENDLFARIAD

-433 SFLVSAIVLAFG
+433 SLLVSAIVLAFG

-478 LAQEIQSLNATMARI
+478 LGQEIQTLNATMARI

-508 EPVEPVELVAA
+508 EPAHGAEVSVPHEEAA
-519 ANRAAGSAP
+519 PTAG
-528 HQQPALAAD
+528 

-565 GHRVAIVGVTGSGK
+565 GHRVAIVGATGSGK
-579 STAAKLAAGLYSP
+579 STAAKLACGLYRP
-592 WSGEVLIDG
+592 WSGEVRIDG
-601 RPLASIPRHERVT
+601 RPLASIPRHERAT

-741 VVLDRGVIVERGSHE
+741 VVLDRGTIVERGSHD
-756 ELMALNGVYVAF
+756 ELMALNGAYVAF

>member
-1 MVDEPAVRPPAHGGG
+1 MADESAGSTGAHTGDA
-16 TTAVT
+16 TAVT
-21 DTPLKSPVTQTPRAV
+21 DTVLNPLAPLAARDTPY
-36 AFRPSG
+36 RPPG
-42 LRVVTAP
+42 RRLVVTP
-49 TIVQMDAVEC
+49 TIIQMDAVEC
-59 GAACLVSIL
+59 GAACLVSVL
-68 AFHGRH
+68 GFHGRH

-100 SNYGLKCEGYG
+100 ATYGVSCEGYA
-111 VESAELRDL
+111 VESAELCDL
-120 QLPGILYWGFDHFVV
+120 QVPGILYWGFDHFVV
-135 LEGWSRGRWRIMD
+135 LEGWSRGQWRIMD
-148 PSIGHRWVS
+148 PAVGKRWIS

-170 ELTPTADFRRGG
+170 ELKPTAEFRRGG
-182 RTRGVREALVERMRG
+182 RTRGVREAVLDRMRG

-208 GVLLAVPAF
+208 GVLLAIPAF
-217 TLPALGAVYVDR
+217 ALPALGAVYVDR
-229 VLLEGANGW
+229 VLLEGAHGW
-238 LLPMILLALAA
+238 LLPMILLSVAA
-249 MVVSAVLAYVQQQL
+249 MLVSAVLAYVQQQM

-268 QRLAMTGAARFFDH
+268 QRLAITGAARFVDH

-302 LDAVELLAGTF
+302 LDSVELLAGVF
-313 ASKIAPALVGLL
+313 ASKIAPALVGLV

-331 IALFVIDKHLALI
+331 AALFAIDKHLALI
-344 ATGII
+344 SIGVI
-349 AAVILIVMRSGRAL
+349 AIVLLIVLRSGRVL
-363 VDRTRTLEKDI
+363 MDRTRTLEKDI
-374 GLGAGTLSAGL
+374 GLGAGALSSGL
-385 TAIETV
+385 SAIETV
-391 KSSGRENDLFTRIAD
+391 KSSGRENDLFARIAD
-406 ANARTATSAQAL
+406 ANARTATSEQAL
-418 EGLSTTLTAAPEFLV
+418 EGLTTTLTAAPEFLV
-433 SFLVSAIVLAFG
+433 SVLVSAIVLAFG

-465 LVVAMGP
+465 LVVSMGP

-478 LAQEIQSLNATMARI
+478 LGQEIQSLHATMARI

-498 HPRDPLALPV
+498 HPRDPLALPFESV
-508 EPVEPVELVAA
+508 ASDAVAA
-519 ANRAAGSAP
+519 SHTSSAP
-528 HQQPALAAD
+528 LPHSTTVLSAD
-537 ALEFRNV
+537 TLEFKDL

-551 DEPLIRD
+551 ADPLIEG
-558 FTLRIAP
+558 FTLRVAP
-565 GHRVAIVGVTGSGK
+565 GRRVALVGVTGSGK
-579 STAAKLAAGLYSP
+579 STVAKLAAGLYQP
-592 WSGEVLIDG
+592 WAGEVLLGG
-601 RPLASIPRHERVT
+601 RPLASIPRHERATVV
-614 AIAVVGQTPILF
+614 AVVGQAPVLF

-641 PDAWM
+641 PDEWM
-646 REATDDAGLAGLIE
+646 REATDDAGLAGFID
-660 ARGGLGMM
+660 ARGGLGML

-716 ALRRRGCACLVIA
+716 AIRRRGCACLVIA

-741 VVLDRGVIVERGSHE
+741 VVLDHGAIVERGSHE
-756 ELMALNGVYVAF
+756 ELMALNGAYVAF
-768 VRGGGQG
+768 VQGGGQG

>member
-1 MVDEPAVRPPAHGGG
+1 M
-16 TTAVT
+16 T
-21 DTPLKSPVTQTPRAV
+21 DAALKSPGTQTPRAV

-111 VESAELRDL
+111 VDSAELRDL

-238 LLPMILLALAA
+238 LLPMISLTIAA

-268 QRLAMTGAARFFDH
+268 QRLAITGAARFFDH

-331 IALFVIDKHLALI
+331 VALFVIDKHLALI

-349 AAVILIVMRSGRAL
+349 AVVILIVVRSGRAL

-374 GLGAGTLSAGL
+374 GLGAGTLSSGL
-385 TAIETV
+385 AAIETV
-391 KSSGRENDLFTRIAD
+391 KSSGRENDLFARIAD

-433 SFLVSAIVLAFG
+433 SLLVSAIVLAFG

-478 LAQEIQSLNATMARI
+478 LGQEIQSLNATMARI

-508 EPVEPVELVAA
+508 EPVERVAA
-519 ANRAAGSAP
+519 PIVTEGSAP

-551 DEPLIRD
+551 AEPLIRD

-601 RPLASIPRHERVT
+601 RPLAAIPRHERAT

-641 PDAWM
+641 PEAWM
-646 REATDDAGLAGLIE
+646 REATDDAGLAGLID

-716 ALRRRGCACLVIA
+716 AIRRRGCACLVIA

-741 VVLDRGVIVERGSHE
+741 VVLDRGAIVERGSHE